1 MVKACI
7 FLIHMK
13 IDTKVVDELAHLA
26 RLSYEN
32 EAKQEIVTELNKIIA
47 FVEKLEE
54 INTDGIEP
62 LIYMVDETNI
72 TREDV
77 MKQDVSQDEG
87 LKNAPKKDSDYFRVP
102 KVIEQ

>member
-1 MVKACI
+1 
-7 FLIHMK
+7 MK

-47 FVEKLEE
+47 FVEKLDE

-77 MKQDVSQDEG
+77 MKQNVSQDEG

>member
-1 MVKACI
+1 
-7 FLIHMK
+7 MK

-47 FVEKLEE
+47 FVEKLDE

-62 LIYMVDETNI
+62 LIYMVDETNVVRKD
-72 TREDV
+72 T

>member
-1 MVKACI
+1 
-7 FLIHMK
+7 MK

-32 EAKQEIVTELNKIIA
+32 EAKQEIVIELNKIIA

-102 KVIEQ
+102 KVIEH

>member
-1 MVKACI
+1 
-7 FLIHMK
+7 MK

-62 LIYMVDETNI
+62 LIYMVDETNV

-87 LKNAPKKDSDYFRVP
+87 LKNAPKKDSDYLRVP

>member
-1 MVKACI
+1 
-7 FLIHMK
+7 MK

-87 LKNAPKKDSDYFRVP
+87 LKNAPKKDSDYFRVQ

>member
-1 MVKACI
+1 
-7 FLIHMK
+7 MK

-26 RLSYEN
+26 RLSYKN
-32 EAKQEIVTELNKIIA
+32 ETKQEIVTELNKIIA

-72 TREDV
+72 TREDE
-77 MKQDVSQDEG
+77 MKQDISQDDG

>member
-1 MVKACI
+1 
-7 FLIHMK
+7 MK

-47 FVEKLEE
+47 FVEKLDE
-54 INTDGIEP
+54 INADGIEP
-62 LIYMVDETNI
+62 LIYMVDETNVVRKD
-72 TREDV
+72 T

-102 KVIEQ
+102 KVIEH

>member
-1 MVKACI
+1 MVEACF

-47 FVEKLEE
+47 FVEKLE
-54 INTDGIEP
+54 
-62 LIYMVDETNI
+62 
-72 TREDV
+72 
-77 MKQDVSQDEG
+77 
-87 LKNAPKKDSDYFRVP
+87 
-102 KVIEQ
+102 

>member
-1 MVKACI
+1 
-7 FLIHMK
+7 MK

-32 EAKQEIVTELNKIIA
+32 EAKEEIVTELNKIIA
-47 FVEKLEE
+47 FVEKLDE

>member
-1 MVKACI
+1 
-7 FLIHMK
+7 MK

-54 INTDGIEP
+54 INTNGIEP

-72 TREDV
+72 TREDK

>member
-1 MVKACI
+1 
-7 FLIHMK
+7 MK

-77 MKQDVSQDEG
+77 MKQDISQDEG

>member
-1 MVKACI
+1 
-7 FLIHMK
+7 MK

-54 INTDGIEP
+54 INTNGIEP

-72 TREDV
+72 TREDE

>member
-1 MVKACI
+1 M
-7 FLIHMK
+7 HMK

-47 FVEKLEE
+47 FVEKLDE

-62 LIYMVDETNI
+62 LIYMVNETNV
-72 TREDV
+72 TREDK